1 MPNLP
6 KKKGKKT
13 MTKKC
18 MISEKGVL
26 AGNNNSYS
34 KRKTRRR
41 FMPNLQ
47 TVAIYSEVLGTT
59 VDVRITSNGLR
70 TIEKNGGLDLYLLN
84 TPVSKLSADSKKLR
98 ERIAAAKAKKA
109 E

>member
-1 MPNLP
+1 
-6 KKKGKKT
+6 

-18 MISEKGVL
+18 MITEKGVL
-26 AGNNNSYS
+26 SGNNNSYS

-47 TVAIYSEVLGTT
+47 TVAIYSEILGCA
-59 VDVRITSNGLR
+59 VDIRITSNGLR

-84 TPVSKLSADSKKLR
+84 TPVSKLSAESKKLR
-98 ERIAAAKAKKA
+98 ERIATAKAAKAQ
-109 E
+109 

>member
-1 MPNLP
+1 
-6 KKKGKKT
+6 

-18 MISEKGVL
+18 MVTGKGVL
-26 AGNNNSYS
+26 AGNNDSYS

-47 TVAIYSEVLGTT
+47 SVAIYSEVLETPVT
-59 VDVRITSNGLR
+59 LRLSSTGLR

-84 TPVSKLSADSKKLR
+84 TPKSKLTAESKKLR
-98 ERIAAAKAKKA
+98 ALIESDKAAKVL
-109 E
+109 